1 MNGEESNKK
10 LAINN
15 KEILAN
21 HFSKDKNILIKRLI
35 AIMSISIVTILIFW
49 GIRANMDSTYIKN
62 KFEQIYIQEYA
73 DQKSDTKSKF
83 DVDLAGVQMKT
94 EKEYYVDECAKAYN
108 IFGIRM
114 YAIFGINIL
123 LIILLI
129 YQISKILQIQNRRDK
144 LSKDDAILFDNEEN
158 VKF

>member
-94 EKEYYVDECAKAYN
+94 EKDFVKNVNIDKAKN
-108 IFGIRM
+108 K
-114 YAIFGINIL
+114 N
-123 LIILLI
+123 
-129 YQISKILQIQNRRDK
+129 
-144 LSKDDAILFDNEEN
+144 
-158 VKF
+158 